1 MDKERTWM
9 NYPAWLSP
17 LKPQWT
23 GTVRINRFE
32 DAQDQEEDG
41 LTFAEYEKKRDLMKV
56 SEAVLHTRTFH
67 SMEL

>member
-1 MDKERTWM
+1 M

-32 DAQDQEEDG
+32 DAQEKDDD
-41 LTFAEYEKKRDLMKV
+41 LTFSEVELKRWRQSGGDNARLWKLI
-56 SEAVLHTRTFH
+56 ANT
-67 SMEL
+67 

>member
-1 MDKERTWM
+1 M

-41 LTFAEYEKKRDLMKV
+41 LTFAEYEKKREKQ
-56 SEAVLHTRTFH
+56 STGRHYTH
-67 SMEL
+67 SRGIANT